1 MTRQERTVRF
11 KDMEELKK
19 FAALCQR
26 MEADIDIE
34 KKNIIIDAKSLLG
47 LISMGLNQEM
57 KLVVFDCDK
66 EEVDRKFSQFFA

>member
-34 KKNIIIDAKSLLG
+34 KKNMIIDAKSLLG